1 MTMPET
7 ERDALRAAV
16 QAHKVAI
23 VRRPLPLD
31 LLDEIEQMAAERKVG
46 G

>member
-1 MTMPET
+1 MPEN

-16 QAHKVAI
+16 QAHKIAI

-31 LLDEIEQMAAERKVG
+31 LLDEIEQMQAEQKKIG
-46 G
+46 

>member
-1 MTMPET
+1 MPEN

-16 QAHKVAI
+16 QAHKASI
-23 VRRPLPLD
+23 IRKPLALD
-31 LLDEIEQMAAERKVG
+31 LVDEIEAMQAEQKKG

>member
-1 MTMPET
+1 MPEN

-16 QAHKVAI
+16 AAHKVA
-23 VRRPLPLD
+23 VQRRPLPLD
-31 LLDEIEQMAAERKVG
+31 LLDEIEQMQVEQKKG